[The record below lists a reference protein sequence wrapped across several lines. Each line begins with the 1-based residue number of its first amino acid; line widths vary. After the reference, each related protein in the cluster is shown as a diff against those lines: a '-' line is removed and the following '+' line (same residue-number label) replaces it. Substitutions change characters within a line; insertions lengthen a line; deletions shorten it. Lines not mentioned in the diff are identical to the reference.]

1 MDCLLKPKGEGF
13 MSEHIKSSTT
23 EEVIGPL
30 NDVEKKYSPS
40 ALFYEGN
47 RGLLNHPRL
56 AIVGTRKP
64 SESGIEN
71 TVKIT
76 KFLVQHNV
84 VVVSGLARGIDSV
97 AHETAIK
104 NGGATIAVL
113 GTSIDKCYPAE
124 NSDLQK
130 KIARDHLVVSQFPR
144 GYPTKVSNFPMR
156 NRTMALLSNGTII
169 VEAGEKSGTIHQG
182 WEALRLGR
190 PLFILDTLLQNSKID
205 WPKKMINYGAQSLS
219 MKHLDQLLEIL
230 PLMINGVLCDV
241 TF

>member
-1 MDCLLKPKGEGF
+1 MF
-13 MSEHIKSSTT
+13 NHIKGIPLEDFT
-23 EEVIGPL
+23 GPL
-30 NDVEKKYSPS
+30 NDVERKYSPS
-40 ALFYEGN
+40 TIFYEGN
-47 RGLLNHPRL
+47 RELFNRPRL

-64 SESGIEN
+64 SDRGIEN
-71 TVKIT
+71 TIKIA

-104 NGGATIAVL
+104 NGGTTIAVI
-113 GTSIDKCYPAE
+113 GTSIDKCYPPE
-124 NSDLQK
+124 NTELQQR
-130 KIARDHLVVSQFPR
+130 IAKEHLLISQFPS
-144 GYPTKVSNFPMR
+144 GYPSQTKNFPMR

-190 PLFILDTLLQNSKID
+190 PLFILDTLLHNPKVN
-205 WPKKMINYGAQSLS
+205 WPQKMIDYGAQPLF
-219 MKHLDQLLEIL
+219 MNHLDQLLEVI
-230 PLMINGVLCDV
+230 PLTINGVLGNV